1 MKLLRYLIFT
11 IPIILATILYGYTI
25 RLPLFLDDGPQFRMV
40 EVFTGF
46 DQWLGSPAYFY
57 YRPAVFSIW
66 KLSSVLAG
74 GFDALGLHWLNLMLF
89 GMTGVLLAAIA
100 YRLMPQFR
108 HITALGVGVGWV
120 IFPFN
125 YQTVIL
131 VGAMFHTSMIF
142 CTALTI
148 WTALLWWKNPR
159 PYWLIVAI
167 LSAFWGIFS
176 HENGVL
182 IAPITLLTIWTAY
195 GYKAILSRRIITLIL
210 PIIIITI
217 IYLVLYVTVP
227 RAESVGGLQP
237 IGNMVE
243 SFAIM
248 IQSAAYPLSALLRP
262 LITDTPPAWVTI
274 VIGIVVLGGGLC
286 LITIFAPIYNRIAV
300 FGVMWYLMALMP
312 TVILLDTAYVDGSPR
327 ILIYAGMGL
336 HLFYGALFG
345 AMWQSPPP
353 TPSPQGGEGAKRQT
367 WAWQKYDLYGRI
379 RRSRISAQIS
389 QNMPVGTAYILSDNH
404 EIYND
409 GRAEAGRAE
418 ARPYKHKELWIRW
431 AMRLL
436 IIFTCALML
445 IISIPFIH
453 TRREHLLILNDYM
466 RRLHDYIQNQPQNPQ
481 TTPILLVNA
490 PDYITPKPENR
501 TFLRGSEGVA
511 MMFYLVDYDRQIWV
525 NTGILPMIRT
535 AKIDEI
541 NRAQGYDVYLH
552 DPATSWD
559 EARALAL
566 DSATIYVTQFHES
579 TFYPV
584 YVGTPNI
591 IGDDTPDVIFDQT
604 VTLTDS
610 GAVYLPQKNALLV
623 KLRWQVQ
630 NPAPIKPF
638 VHVVCDDALVAQ
650 LDGHVWAD
658 IYPFEFWREG
668 EIQTE
673 YRHIPLP
680 MPFDDARCDIFAGVY
695 HQQTLERLSA
705 LDVTTSDTL
714 PNDLAII
721 PYIGATDDPFPFD

>member
-1 MKLLRYLIFT
+1 MMIPSNRRRDGTYSVPTNLLRYITFT
-11 IPIILATILYGYTI
+11 IPLIIAIILYRYTI

-66 KLSSVLAG
+66 KLSSILAG
-74 GFDALGLHWLNLMLF
+74 GFDAMGLHWLNLMLF
-89 GMTGVLLAAIA
+89 GMTGVLLAAIT
-100 YRLMPQFR
+100 YRLMPRFR
-108 HITALGVGVGWV
+108 HVSALAVGTGFV

-148 WTALLWWKNPR
+148 WTGLLWWKNPR
-159 PYWLIVAI
+159 PRWLIIAI

-182 IAPITLLTIWTAY
+182 IAPLTYLAIWTAH
-195 GYKAILSRRIITLIL
+195 GYRAILSRRIMTLML
-210 PIIIITI
+210 PIAVITV

-227 RAESVGGLQP
+227 RAESVGALQP
-237 IGNMVE
+237 ISNIVE

-248 IQSAAYPLSALLRP
+248 IQSVVYPLSALLRP
-262 LITDTPPAWVTI
+262 FIVDTPPAWVTI
-274 VIGIVVLGGGLC
+274 VMGMAVLVGGLSF
-286 LITIFAPIYNRIAV
+286 ITLTNPSYNRVAL
-300 FGVMWYLMALMP
+300 FGVLWYLMALMP
-312 TVILLDTAYVDGSPR
+312 TVLLLDTAYVDGSPR

-345 AMWQSPPP
+345 AMWMRSP
-353 TPSPQGGEGAKRQT
+353 
-367 WAWQKYDLYGRI
+367 I
-379 RRSRISAQIS
+379 RTHWITRPLV
-389 QNMPVGTAYILSDNH
+389 MTACL
-404 EIYND
+404 
-409 GRAEAGRAE
+409 
-418 ARPYKHKELWIRW
+418 
-431 AMRLL
+431 
-436 IIFTCALML
+436 LML

-466 RRLHDYIQNQPQNPQ
+466 RDLHNYIRNQPQDPQ

-535 AKIDEI
+535 AKIDEM

-552 DPATSWD
+552 DPTISWD

-566 DSATIYVTQFHES
+566 DSATIYITQFHES

-584 YVGTPNI
+584 YVGAPNI
-591 IGDDTPDVIFDQT
+591 AGGDNPQVIFDQM
-604 VTLTDS
+604 VTLIDS
-610 GAVYLPQKNALLV
+610 GAVYLSQKDALLV
-623 KLRWQVQ
+623 KLRWGILS
-630 NPAPIKPF
+630 PAPIKPF
-638 VHVVCDDALVAQ
+638 VHVMCDGVLVAQ
-650 LDGHVWAD
+650 LDGHVWGD
-658 IYPFEFWREG
+658 LYPFEFWHEG

-673 YRHIPLP
+673 YRHIP
-680 MPFDDARCDIFAGVY
+680 MPVPYDDARCDIFAGVY
-695 HQQTLERLSA
+695 DQLTIRRLSA
-705 LDVTTSDTL
+705 LDVSALETL
-714 PNDLAII
+714 PNHLAPI
-721 PYIGATDDPFPFD
+721 PYIGETDDPFPFD

>member
-11 IPIILATILYGYTI
+11 VPIFIATALYGYTI

-74 GFDALGLHWLNLMLF
+74 GFDAMGLHWLNLMLF
-89 GMTGVLLAAIA
+89 GMTGVLLSAIA
-100 YRLMPQFR
+100 YRLMPKFR

-159 PYWLIVAI
+159 PHWLMVAI
-167 LSAFWGIFS
+167 VSAFWGVFS

-182 IAPITLLTIWTAY
+182 IAPLTFLAIWTAY
-195 GYKAILSRRIITLIL
+195 GLKAVLSRRIITLIL
-210 PIIIITI
+210 PIAIITV

-237 IGNMVE
+237 FGNMVE

-248 IQSAAYPLSALLRP
+248 IQSATYPLSALLRP
-262 LITDTPPAWVTI
+262 LIADTPPAWVTI
-274 VIGIVVLGGGLC
+274 VMGIGVLGGGLF
-286 LITIFAPIYNRIAV
+286 LIMISAPIYNRVAV

-345 AMWQSPPP
+345 VMWRIIPPIRQNQSNIAPLVGF
-353 TPSPQGGEGAKRQT
+353 QN
-367 WAWQKYDLYGRI
+367 RI
-379 RRSRISAQIS
+379 ARGFEPLARIGI
-389 QNMPVGTAYILSDNH
+389 IL
-404 EIYND
+404 
-409 GRAEAGRAE
+409 
-418 ARPYKHKELWIRW
+418 
-431 AMRLL
+431 
-436 IIFTCALML
+436 TCALML
-445 IISIPFIH
+445 IISVPFIH
-453 TRREHLLILNDYM
+453 TRRDHLLILNDYM
-466 RRLHDYIQNQPQNPQ
+466 RDLHDYIQNQPQDPQ

-552 DPATSWD
+552 DPATPWD

-566 DSATIYVTQFHES
+566 DSATIYITQFYES

-584 YVGTPNI
+584 YVGAPNI
-591 IGDDTPDVIFDQT
+591 LGDNTPDVIFDQI

-610 GAVYLPQKNALLV
+610 GAVYQPQKNALLV
-623 KLRWQVQ
+623 KLRWQAQ

-638 VHVVCDDALVAQ
+638 VHVVCDGALVAQ

-658 IYPFEFWREG
+658 MYPFEFWREG

-680 MPFDDARCDIFAGVY
+680 MPFDDVRCDILVGVY
-695 HQQTLERLSA
+695 HQTTIQRL
-705 LDVTTSDTL
+705 LPMDGFTNEIYSDGFA
-714 PNDLAII
+714 PI
-721 PYIGATDDPFPFD
+721 PYIGAMDDPFPFD